1 MSLEKCLENRH
12 FKKVFDEG
20 AFVII
25 TKWQAP
31 IVPTK
36 EQIKLILESEG
47 LEPYEESFE
56 PQLKVKEHRHPF
68 CEVRVIVAGELL
80 FSVSGN
86 QFLLR
91 AGDKIEIPAN
101 TKHSHSNQG
110 ECLCVCAQR
119 AI

>member
-1 MSLEKCLENRH
+1 M
-12 FKKVFDEG
+12 
-20 AFVII
+20 II

-31 IVPTK
+31 IIPSK
-36 EQIKLILESEG
+36 EQARIILESEG
-47 LEPYEESFE
+47 LEPYEENFE
-56 PQLKVKEHRHPF
+56 AQLKVKEHRHPF
-68 CEVRVIVAGELL
+68 CEVRMVVSGELL

-101 TKHSHSNQG
+101 TKHSHSNQDV
-110 ECLCVCAQR
+110 CVCICAQR